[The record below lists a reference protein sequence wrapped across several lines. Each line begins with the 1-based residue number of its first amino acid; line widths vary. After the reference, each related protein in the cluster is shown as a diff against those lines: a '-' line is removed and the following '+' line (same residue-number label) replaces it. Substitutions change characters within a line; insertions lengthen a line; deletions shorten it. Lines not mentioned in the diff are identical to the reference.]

1 MDDTTAG
8 AGAVLG
14 YQPLTPPW
22 QTLDPFLFCMHHDDR
37 YPAGNGAYGPARAML
52 AGRSIGQ
59 DFSGRDGWNMYH
71 GTTVPGFPQHP
82 HRGFE
87 TVTVVRRGLL
97 DHSDSLGAAARYG
110 EGDLQWLTAGQGVV
124 HAEMFP
130 LLQTEA
136 ANPVELFMVIAPGAR
151 PANWSSS
158 ALIRSASARSSVA
171 VRSPCAEA
179 GAANTSAASEIATR
193 RRAEII
199 GTPCVGR
206 SDHSKQSV
214 AVDDLHRPARR
225 NTSTGG
231 QLPLYSRPPSQG
243 AAMIERR
250 LEGFIFASRWIM
262 APFYVGLVGA
272 LAVLLVK
279 FVQELLHLI
288 PNALVLSEQEI
299 IVMVLALIDLSL
311 AGNLLLM
318 VIFAGYENFVSKI
331 DTGDHEDRPE
341 WMGHVDFS
349 GLKLKLIASI
359 VAISGIHLLK
369 SFMSVKSVDKEDL
382 LWLVIIHVTFVG
394 SGVLLAVMD
403 RIAERHTPKKDA

>member
-1 MDDTTAG
+1 
-8 AGAVLG
+8 
-14 YQPLTPPW
+14 
-22 QTLDPFLFCMHHDDR
+22 
-37 YPAGNGAYGPARAML
+37 
-52 AGRSIGQ
+52 
-59 DFSGRDGWNMYH
+59 
-71 GTTVPGFPQHP
+71 
-82 HRGFE
+82 
-87 TVTVVRRGLL
+87 
-97 DHSDSLGAAARYG
+97 
-110 EGDLQWLTAGQGVV
+110 
-124 HAEMFP
+124 
-130 LLQTEA
+130 
-136 ANPVELFMVIAPGAR
+136 
-151 PANWSSS
+151 
-158 ALIRSASARSSVA
+158 
-171 VRSPCAEA
+171 
-179 GAANTSAASEIATR
+179 
-193 RRAEII
+193 
-199 GTPCVGR
+199 
-206 SDHSKQSV
+206 
-214 AVDDLHRPARR
+214 
-225 NTSTGG
+225 
-231 QLPLYSRPPSQG
+231 
-243 AAMIERR
+243 MIERR